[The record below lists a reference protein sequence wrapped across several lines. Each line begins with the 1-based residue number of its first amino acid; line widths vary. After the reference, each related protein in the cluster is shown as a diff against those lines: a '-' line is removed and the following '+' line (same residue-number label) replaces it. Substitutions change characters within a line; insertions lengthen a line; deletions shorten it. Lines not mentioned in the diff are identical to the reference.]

1 MRAHILVHLEASESG
16 PVWWAESADF
26 PGFSAAA
33 DTLVDLRRSATAAL
47 AELAEERGESL
58 GPLQESLAVDGN
70 GSEGADMPKL
80 DQDVTEA
87 ASLVDAVS
95 V

>member
-1 MRAHILVHLEASESG
+1 MRARILVHLEASESG

-33 DTLVDLRRSATAAL
+33 DTLVDLRRRATAAL
-47 AELAEERGESL
+47 SELAEERGESL
-58 GPLQESLAVDGN
+58 GSLQESLALDGD
-70 GSEGADMPKL
+70 GSEGPEMPTP
-80 DQDVTEA
+80 DPDVTEA